1 MNILNISTKEFLEK
15 GLKLGDD
22 ALNEYNKISLERRF
36 RVIEPHTDEAYNSVY
51 GGAYL
56 HYAEENITTELN
68 EILNETDYK
77 TIEYNNEN
85 VNYIIKKLNLNPS
98 HYEIKILNSI
108 VYCEKQRRRA
118 EAENKAYLER
128 EAKALAKGYTK
139 TPYWD
144 NNTPLDKIKEIK
156 EAQKL
161 LDHKKV
167 IGIFNLSK
175 IGILGSFNEWVE
187 IEGTLIYSEAH
198 NTLVLM
204 PKRHTKTGYPLLNY
218 AYIKV
223 IK

>member
-98 HYEIKILNSI
+98 HYEIKILDSI

-139 TPYWD
+139 T
-144 NNTPLDKIKEIK
+144 EIK

-204 PKRHTKTGYPLLNY
+204 PKRHTRTGYPLLNY

-223 IK
+223 VK